1 MPRIDDNTLGCH
13 AYGYGMLSITPI
25 RIRKLPPVS
34 MVFITLITLSIVPP
48 CAAGTVNPPTA
59 GLPDRPWIGP
69 DVWANPM
76 EDWQLENG
84 SAVNTHSGGDRELV
98 VLTADLTGKPAG
110 FAMEAQF
117 TPLEIPRGNGFIGFQ
132 IGLRGEFADYRDG
145 AIYGTGFAAGILAD
159 GRLFIGGMVSDAPL
173 IPLARAR
180 VDLVLSAEPSGPD
193 RFDLTLSATGE
204 GGAGSTPVVFRNTN
218 VHASWLTG
226 LVSFTVSSAPAA
238 KTLIKDP
245 RPANVP
251 AIAQQR
257 GGNWR
262 AAITDMKISGD
273 KVNVSPGHA
282 FGPILWAQHTVESSG
297 KLNLTAQFAPV
308 ENDGQA
314 SLWIDGKQVATA
326 TIHPHARVAG
336 FHLDG
341 IDTSVDHAY
350 EIRWKDARYSGTVRK
365 EPGGKTTLSV
375 AALSCNDSTGFPHG
389 PLVANIMAHRPDV
402 IAFLGDQIYE
412 PIGGYGLVIGPNNT
426 SRDDRS
432 ILCYLRKYYMHG
444 WSWREILRDTPSFAL
459 PDDHDVFHGNV
470 WGCGGKLAD
479 RSKDAGASAQDSG
492 GYKMSVDFVNAVHL
506 TQAGVLP
513 APVDP
518 RPCDSGIDV
527 YFTRWI
533 YAGIDMAILADRQ
546 FKSAPRALLPESD
559 VVNGW
564 PRNTAK
570 QRPALTNPRELD
582 VPEAELLGSRQEA
595 FLGKW
600 ADAATKGNW
609 RLVFSATPFMCLQS
623 IPADK
628 FADDV
633 VPSLPRLKPG
643 AYPESDI
650 PKLDYDSNGWPQTK
664 RDRAVDML
672 TRAGAVHVTGD
683 QHLGSTG
690 QYGVKEFD
698 DSAWWISSPAIA
710 NLWPRRWFPKDG
722 GAMRRPDAPKYTGR
736 FEDGFG
742 NRITLH
748 AASNPHDIDREPSR
762 LFDKAVGYAILTL
775 DRASGHITLA
785 NWPYYADP
793 TAPAPDNHPYPGW
806 PITIDPKTN
815 KRVEGEPGTE
825 P

>member
-1 MPRIDDNTLGCH
+1 MMIPAIFRLRIFLPLTAAVVLQS
-13 AYGYGMLSITPI
+13 LS
-25 RIRKLPPVS
+25 
-34 MVFITLITLSIVPP
+34 P
-48 CAAGTVNPPTA
+48 CPAGTVAPPTA
-59 GLPDRPWIGP
+59 GLPDRPWLGP
-69 DVWANPM
+69 EIWANPM

-84 SAVNTHSGGDRELV
+84 SAVNTQSGGDRELV
-98 VLTADLTGKPAG
+98 VLTAELNAKQAG
-110 FAMEAQF
+110 FSVSAWF
-117 TPLEIPRGNGFIGFQ
+117 TPREVPTGDGFLGFQ
-132 IGLRGEFADYRDG
+132 IGLRGEFHDYRDS
-145 AIYGTGFAAGILAD
+145 AIYGSGFAAGLLAD
-159 GRLFIGGMVSDAPL
+159 GRMFIGG
-173 IPLARAR
+173 
-180 VDLVLSAEPSGPD
+180 LVSAEPMLPLTAAPL
-193 RFDLTLSATGE
+193 DLTLRANPNDDGSFDLSLSAAGM
-204 GGAGSTPVVFRNTN
+204 GGAGMTPVVFHNKG

-226 LVSFTVSSAPAA
+226 LVSFTVSSQPANKA
-238 KTLIKDP
+238 IIKSP

-262 AAITDMKISGD
+262 AAISAMKISGD
-273 KVNVSPGHA
+273 KVDVLPDRT
-282 FGPILWAQHTVESSG
+282 FGPILWAQHTLESSG

-308 ENDGQA
+308 EMDTPA
-314 SLWIDGKQVATA
+314 SLWIDGKQAASAPV
-326 TIHPHARVAG
+326 HPHARVAA

-341 IDTSVDHAY
+341 IKTTSDHAY

-365 EPGGKTTLSV
+365 EPIGKKSLTV

-389 PLVANIMAHRPDV
+389 PLVANIKSRQPDL

-412 PIGGYGLVIGPNNT
+412 PIGGYGLVIGAGNT

-444 WSWREILRDTPSFAL
+444 WGWRDILRDTPSFAL
-459 PDDHDVFHGNV
+459 PDDHDVFHGNI
-470 WGCGGKLAD
+470 WGSGGKLAD

-506 TQAGVLP
+506 TQTGALP

-518 RPCDSGIDV
+518 KPCDTGISV

-533 YAGIDMAILADRQ
+533 FAGIDMAILADRQ

-570 QRPALTNPRELD
+570 QRPALANPRELD
-582 VPEAELLGSRQEA
+582 VPEAELLGSRQED
-595 FLGKW
+595 FLGSW
-600 ADAATKGNW
+600 SAAAPAGTW
-609 RLVFSATPFMCLQS
+609 RLVFSATPLMCLQS

-628 FADDV
+628 FSDDV
-633 VPSLPRLKPG
+633 VPSLPRMKPG
-643 AYPESDI
+643 QYPDSDI
-650 PKLDYDSNGWPQTK
+650 PKLDYDSNGWPQSK
-664 RDRAVDML
+664 RDRAVEMI

-683 QHLGSTG
+683 QHLGSSG
-690 QYGVKEFD
+690 QYGVKGFN

-722 GAMRRPDAPKYTGR
+722 GANRLPDAPKYTGE

-748 AASNPHDIDREPSR
+748 AAANPYDIDRDPSR
-762 LFDKAVGYAILTL
+762 LFDKAVGYSILTL

-785 NWPYYADP
+785 NWPYYASPD
-793 TAPAPDNHPYPGW
+793 APAPDNIPYPGW
-806 PITIDPKTN
+806 PITIDPKSH
-815 KRVEGEPGTE
+815 KRITADPVK
-825 P
+825 